1 MNKIFY
7 IYFSPLTSSRFSF
20 KMLEIQLIFYISF
33 EGQYSL
39 VSLLV
44 FSSYAVLQGNI
55 FSKNNALFARKHIS
69 NRVLIETNLVKPYI
83 YVYIYIYIYTHTH
96 THTHTHIPTG
106 HDRVQKHKL
115 ARHKINENR
124 YRTMDIVLV
133 MLHVVRVS

>member
-7 IYFSPLTSSRFSF
+7 IYFSPVTSSRFSF
-20 KMLEIQLIFYISF
+20 KMLEIQLIFLYKLWGSILIN
-33 EGQYSL
+33 SL

-83 YVYIYIYIYTHTH
+83 YIY
-96 THTHTHIPTG
+96 IPTG

-133 MLHVVRVS
+133 MLHVVRVSW

>member
-20 KMLEIQLIFYISF
+20 KMLEIQLIFLYKLWGSILIN
-33 EGQYSL
+33 SL

-69 NRVLIETNLVKPYI
+69 NRVLIETNLIKP
-83 YVYIYIYIYTHTH
+83 YIYIYIHIHTY
-96 THTHTHIPTG
+96 IPTG

-124 YRTMDIVLV
+124 YRTIQ
-133 MLHVVRVS
+133 MLSYEWCSM

>member
-20 KMLEIQLIFYISF
+20 KMLEIQLIFLYKLWGSILIN
-33 EGQYSL
+33 SL

-44 FSSYAVLQGNI
+44 FSSYAVLQGKI

-69 NRVLIETNLVKPYI
+69 NRVLIETNLVKPY
-83 YVYIYIYIYTHTH
+83 THTH
-96 THTHTHIPTG
+96 THTHTPTG

-124 YRTMDIVLV
+124 YRTTDIVLV
-133 MLHVVRVS
+133 MLHVVRVSW

>member
-83 YVYIYIYIYTHTH
+83 Y